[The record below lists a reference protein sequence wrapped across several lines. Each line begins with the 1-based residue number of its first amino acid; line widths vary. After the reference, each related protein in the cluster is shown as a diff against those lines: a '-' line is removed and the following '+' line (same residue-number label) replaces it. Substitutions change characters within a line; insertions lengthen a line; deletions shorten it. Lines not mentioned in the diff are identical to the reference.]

1 MSYKARIEQDLDRW
15 IASGL
20 VPADSRAAIL
30 ASIPDARRLD
40 AATALAWV
48 GGVLMGIAVIA
59 FVAAN
64 WDGMSRL
71 ARFGIVL
78 AAFLALAAGG
88 AWAAQ
93 RQRPILADILLTVT
107 VLVFAASIGLVGQ
120 IFDIVGEPRA
130 AFHGAGLAGLALGL
144 AGRSTGSACV
154 GLVFVALGDFAGLD
168 GPGGMPAHA
177 PWLVLAAPLGAFLA
191 LRWVSTPLAHV
202 SALAIVACAAWFAAR
217 LDPPQ
222 AGVLFVLSIA
232 LAAMAALARWFGMRQ
247 QPVAGVFYGWLAAG
261 AIVFFAVS
269 GYLPLPGDESG
280 QTAGVAHRI
289 VWLAASGA
297 LVALGRID
305 RHPFVTAVGVL
316 GLIGAVSALLM
327 DLGLD
332 LMTAAGVFLLCA
344 VAALVAGLLLR
355 RSRA

>member
-120 IFDIVGEPRA
+120 IFDIVGAPRA
-130 AFHGAGLAGLALGL
+130 VPRMPGAYAVRVAD
-144 AGRSTGSACV
+144 STGS
-154 GLVFVALGDFAGLD
+154 GHQNDTRPYPGDGGFGIGTLVFLTD
-168 GPGGMPAHA
+168 GQGHGTH
-177 PWLVLAAPLGAFLA
+177 
-191 LRWVSTPLAHV
+191 
-202 SALAIVACAAWFAAR
+202 
-217 LDPPQ
+217 
-222 AGVLFVLSIA
+222 
-232 LAAMAALARWFGMRQ
+232 
-247 QPVAGVFYGWLAAG
+247 YGWYG
-261 AIVFFAVS
+261 TQS
-269 GYLPLPGDESG
+269 GGYVVTPILF
-280 QTAGVAHRI
+280 
-289 VWLAASGA
+289 
-297 LVALGRID
+297 GR
-305 RHPFVTAVGVL
+305 VGP
-316 GLIGAVSALLM
+316 
-327 DLGLD
+327 
-332 LMTAAGVFLLCA
+332 
-344 VAALVAGLLLR
+344 
-355 RSRA
+355 